1 MLNYVY
7 TSGFLQQHIWKKIEM
22 LYLFTRSAC
31 STTYKD
37 LRLAKCHKPDSS
49 AYIKKKNVHSI
60 KKKRPH
66 VKDFKQ
72 TRKHDNWW

>member
-1 MLNYVY
+1 MYIHQDFYNN
-7 TSGFLQQHIWKKIEM
+7 TFEKKIEM

-49 AYIKKKNVHSI
+49 AYIKKK
-60 KKKRPH
+60 KERP
-66 VKDFKQ
+66 
-72 TRKHDNWW
+72 